1 VFALKGFCT
10 HRHTAPVPVTTPTT
24 PPHDLPAYD
33 PPPAPPKR
41 PPVGLFAAGL
51 RYWPVVLL
59 AVIAFGGAAA
69 AYAFNRPPKY
79 TAEARIA
86 AMNLQVEN
94 IAALPGVLDASRA
107 VTTLYSR
114 AVVADDVTGPVAERL
129 KLSRG
134 FVASHVSAT
143 PMSDAPVIRVQAT
156 SPSGAQAINLA
167 NATSDS
173 LLAFVK
179 TRTGASFKTADVLR
193 RYRSHQVT
201 AARLRDKRDSA
212 EQDLQ
217 EADSDSN
224 RRQLADASADLAQEN
239 LRLDTIKTEYQN
251 ALLAQRAAPSAQKLS
266 SASGA
271 RTDRSSTVQVAVFLG
286 VLAGLVVGL
295 AFAGLLAARRR
306 RRLSFG

>member
-1 VFALKGFCT
+1 M
-10 HRHTAPVPVTTPTT
+10 PVTTPTT

-33 PPPAPPKR
+33 PPPAPPKQ
-41 PPVGLFAAGL
+41 PPVGLLAAGL

-86 AMNLQVEN
+86 AMNLQVQN

-129 KLSRG
+129 KLSRA
-134 FVASHVSAT
+134 FVAGHISAT
-143 PMSDAPVIRVQAT
+143 PMSDAPVIRIKA
-156 SPSGAQAINLA
+156 SGPNSGQAIDLA

-173 LLAFVK
+173 LLAYVK
-179 TRTGASFKTADVLR
+179 TRTGAGFKTADVLR

-212 EQDLQ
+212 QQDVTDL
-217 EADSDSN
+217 DSAAS
-224 RRQLADASADLAQEN
+224 RKKLADASADLAQEN

-266 SASGA
+266 SAVTA
-271 RTDRSSTVQVAVFLG
+271 KTDRSSTVQVAVFLG
-286 VLAGLVVGL
+286 VLAGLAVGL

-306 RRLSFG
+306 RRLSLG